1 MRYYQLQVF
10 QLPRLSHLIAFYLG
24 ALLILAI
31 APLSSVQVN
40 AQTVNKITVAK
51 RSGDIGYVVRIHM
64 NKAPKGFELAQPY
77 SNALEIKLAD
87 PKLSLG
93 KLNTGLVEHPI
104 VSVKKVDFKGG
115 GGLVLELKPGEYY
128 TSKVYLDSNK
138 RDVLIALT
146 RASEEQALDF
156 FRREKG
162 FGWAKAPAITAPIAV
177 STNTSKPSGSTP
189 QVPTNGRTRELSEDE
204 ATAITTADETYRRVR
219 DNVKFDVVVIDAGHG
234 GHDAGAIGFAKSK
247 EKDLALKTALKLGA
261 LIEKNMPDVK
271 VVYTRSDDRF
281 ISLAERGRIANR
293 AQGDLFI
300 SIHGNA
306 ARNRAAYGAEV
317 FFMGTSKTDD
327 ALDVMLREN
336 SVVTLEERTPDIV
349 QMSPEQLLAYE
360 LANAGNMA
368 SSEKVA
374 SYIIDEFIG
383 HAKRHS
389 RGVKQAPF
397 WVLYHASM
405 PAVLVE
411 LGFISNKEEEA
422 YLITDKAQTEL
433 AEAMYFAVKRYREQ
447 YERGLNMFA
456 EPSPAKTPVQRVNNE
471 EQ

>member
-1 MRYYQLQVF
+1 LT
-10 QLPRLSHLIAFYLG
+10 RLSQLIAFFIA
-24 ALLILAI
+24 ALLILAV
-31 APLSSVQVN
+31 APLSSVHVI

-51 RSGDIGYVVRIHM
+51 RGGDVGYVIRLHM
-64 NKAPKGFELAQPY
+64 NKAPKGFALAQPY
-77 SNALEIKLAD
+77 ANSLELKLTD
-87 PKLSLG
+87 SRLSLS
-93 KLNTGLVEHPI
+93 KLNTGLVKSPI
-104 VSVKKVDFKGG
+104 ASITKVDIKGG
-115 GGLVLELKPGEYY
+115 GGLIIELRPGEYY
-128 TSKVYLDSNK
+128 TSKVYKDSNK
-138 RDVLIALT
+138 RDILIALT

-156 FRREKG
+156 ARREKG
-162 FGWAKAPAITAPIAV
+162 YGWAKAPVAITASA
-177 STNTSKPSGSTP
+177 SKPTENSP
-189 QVPTNGRTRELSEDE
+189 QNPSNGRTRELSEEE
-204 ATAITTADETYRRVR
+204 ATAMTTADETYNRVR
-219 DNVKFDVVVIDAGHG
+219 ENVKFDVVVIDAGHG
-234 GHDAGAIGFAKSK
+234 GHDPGALGFAKSK
-247 EKDLALKTALKLGA
+247 EKELALKTALKLGA

-306 ARNRAAYGAEV
+306 ARNRSAFGAEV

-327 ALDVMLREN
+327 ALEVMLREN
-336 SVVTLEERTPDIV
+336 SVVTLEEKTLDVV

-383 HAKRHS
+383 HAKRPS

-422 YLITDKAQTEL
+422 YLVTAKAQTEL

-456 EPSPAKTPVQRVNNE
+456 EPNPVKTPVQRVNNE
-471 EQ
+471 QR

>member
-1 MRYYQLQVF
+1 MT
-10 QLPRLSHLIAFYLG
+10 RLSHLIAFFIA
-24 ALLILAI
+24 ALLILAV
-31 APLSSVQVN
+31 APLSSVHVI

-51 RSGDIGYVVRIHM
+51 RGGDVGYVIRLHM
-64 NKAPKGFELAQPY
+64 NKAPKGFALAQPY
-77 SNALEIKLAD
+77 ANSLELKLTD
-87 PKLSLG
+87 SRLSLS
-93 KLNTGLVEHPI
+93 KLNTGLVKSPI
-104 VSVKKVDFKGG
+104 ASITKVDIKGG
-115 GGLVLELKPGEYY
+115 GGLIIELRPGEYY
-128 TSKVYLDSNK
+128 TSKVYKDSNK
-138 RDVLIALT
+138 RDILIALT

-156 FRREKG
+156 ARREKG
-162 FGWAKAPAITAPIAV
+162 YGWAKAPVAITASA
-177 STNTSKPSGSTP
+177 SKPTENSP
-189 QVPTNGRTRELSEDE
+189 QNPSNGRTRELSEEE
-204 ATAITTADETYRRVR
+204 ATAMTTADEAYNRVR
-219 DNVKFDVVVIDAGHG
+219 ENVKFDVVVIDAGHG
-234 GHDAGAIGFAKSK
+234 GHDPGALGFAKSK
-247 EKDLALKTALKLGA
+247 EKELALKTALKLGA

-306 ARNRAAYGAEV
+306 ARNRSAFGAEV

-327 ALDVMLREN
+327 ALEVMLREN
-336 SVVTLEERTPDIV
+336 SVVTLEEKTLDVV

-383 HAKRHS
+383 HAKRPS

-422 YLITDKAQTEL
+422 YLVTAKAQTEL

-456 EPSPAKTPVQRVNNE
+456 EPNPVKTPVQRVNNE
-471 EQ
+471 QR

>member
-1 MRYYQLQVF
+1 M
-10 QLPRLSHLIAFYLG
+10 PRLSHLIAFYLG
-24 ALLILAI
+24 ALFILAL
-31 APLSSVQVN
+31 APLSSVHVS
-40 AQTVNKITVAK
+40 AQTVNKISVAK
-51 RSGDIGYVVRIHM
+51 RGGDVGYVIRLHM

-77 SNALEIKLAD
+77 ASSLELKLTD
-87 PKLSLG
+87 PKLSLA
-93 KLNTGLVEHPI
+93 KLNTDLVASPI
-104 VSVKKVDFKGG
+104 VSIKKVDVKGG
-115 GGLVLELKPGEYY
+115 GGLVLELEPGEYY
-128 TSKVYLDSNK
+128 TSKIYKDSNK
-138 RDVLIALT
+138 RDILIALT

-156 FRREKG
+156 ARREKG
-162 FGWAKAPAITAPIAV
+162 FGWVEPPPVAAAPALAAD
-177 STNTSKPSGSTP
+177 SDRAQKNTSTQP
-189 QVPTNGRTRELSEDE
+189 QGNGRTRELSEEE
-204 ATAITTADETYRRVR
+204 AAALLTSDATYNRVR
-219 DNVKFDVVVIDAGHG
+219 GNVKFDVVVIDAGHG
-234 GHDAGAIGFAKSK
+234 GHDSGALGFTKSK
-247 EKDLALKTALKLGA
+247 EKELALKTALKLGA

-306 ARNRAAYGAEV
+306 ARNRAAFGAEV

-327 ALDVMLREN
+327 ALEVMLREN
-336 SVVTLEERTPDIV
+336 SVVTLEEKTPDLV

-368 SSEKVA
+368 SSEKIA

-383 HAKRHS
+383 HAKRPS

-411 LGFISNKEEEA
+411 LGFISNKNEEA

-447 YERGLNMFA
+447 YEKSLNMFA
-456 EPSPAKTPVQRVNNE
+456 DPGPAKIPVQRVSNE

>member
-1 MRYYQLQVF
+1 M
-10 QLPRLSHLIAFYLG
+10 I
-24 ALLILAI
+24 
-31 APLSSVQVN
+31 

-51 RSGDIGYVVRIHM
+51 RGGDVGYVIRLHM
-64 NKAPKGFELAQPY
+64 NKAPKGFALAQPY
-77 SNALEIKLAD
+77 ANSLELKLTD
-87 PKLSLG
+87 SRLSLS
-93 KLNTGLVEHPI
+93 KLNMGLVKSPI
-104 VSVKKVDFKGG
+104 ASITKVDIKGG
-115 GGLVLELKPGEYY
+115 GGLIIELRPGEYY
-128 TSKVYLDSNK
+128 TSKVYKDSNK
-138 RDVLIALT
+138 RDILIALT

-156 FRREKG
+156 ARREKG
-162 FGWAKAPAITAPIAV
+162 YGWAKAPVAITASA
-177 STNTSKPSGSTP
+177 SKPTENSP
-189 QVPTNGRTRELSEDE
+189 QNPSNGRTRELSEEE
-204 ATAITTADETYRRVR
+204 ATAMTTADETYNRVR
-219 DNVKFDVVVIDAGHG
+219 ENVKFDVVVIDAGHG
-234 GHDAGAIGFAKSK
+234 GHDPGALGFAKSK
-247 EKDLALKTALKLGA
+247 EKELALKTALKLGA

-306 ARNRAAYGAEV
+306 ARNRSAYGAEV

-327 ALDVMLREN
+327 ALEVMLREN
-336 SVVTLEERTPDIV
+336 SVVTLEEKTLDVV

-383 HAKRHS
+383 HAKRPS

-422 YLITDKAQTEL
+422 YLVTAKAQTEL
-433 AEAMYFAVKRYREQ
+433 AEAMYLAVKRYREQ

-456 EPSPAKTPVQRVNNE
+456 EPNPVKTPVQRVNNE
-471 EQ
+471 QR

>member
-1 MRYYQLQVF
+1 VF

-24 ALLILAI
+24 ALFFFAL
-31 APLSSVQVN
+31 APLSSVHVS
-40 AQTVNKITVAK
+40 AQTVNKITIAK
-51 RSGDIGYVVRIHM
+51 RGGDLGYVIRLHM
-64 NKAPKGFELAQPY
+64 NKAPKGFDLAQPY
-77 SNALEIKLAD
+77 SNSLEIKLTD
-87 PKLSLG
+87 SKLSMA
-93 KLNTGLVEHPI
+93 KLNTALVENPI
-104 VSVKKVDFKGG
+104 ASIKKVDFKGG

-128 TSKVYLDSNK
+128 TSKIYKDSNK

-146 RASEEQALDF
+146 RSSEEQALDF
-156 FRREKG
+156 ARREKG
-162 FGWAKAPAITAPIAV
+162 FGWAKAPAVAPPVAT
-177 STNTSKPSGSTP
+177 STSTSVNRATEPKAQTPS
-189 QVPTNGRTRELSEDE
+189 NGRTRELSEDE
-204 ATAITTADETYRRVR
+204 AAALLTTDERYLRVR

-234 GHDAGAIGFAKSK
+234 GHDSGAIGFAKSR
-247 EKDLALKTALKLGA
+247 EKDLALKTALKLGD
-261 LIEKNMPDVK
+261 LIQKNMPDVK

-327 ALDVMLREN
+327 ALEVMLREN
-336 SVVTLEERTPDIV
+336 SVVTLEEKTPDVV

-368 SSEKVA
+368 SSEKIA
-374 SYIIDEFIG
+374 SYIIDEFVG

-447 YERGLNMFA
+447 YERSLNMFA
-456 EPSPAKTPVQRVNNE
+456 EPSPVKTPVQRVSNKD
-471 EQ
+471 Q

>member
-1 MRYYQLQVF
+1 MT
-10 QLPRLSHLIAFYLG
+10 RLSHLIAFFIA
-24 ALLILAI
+24 ALLILAV
-31 APLSSVQVN
+31 APLLSVHVI

-51 RSGDIGYVVRIHM
+51 RGGDVGYVIRLHM
-64 NKAPKGFELAQPY
+64 NKAPKGFALAQPY
-77 SNALEIKLAD
+77 ANSLELKLTD
-87 PKLSLG
+87 SRLSLS
-93 KLNTGLVEHPI
+93 KLNTGLVKSPI
-104 VSVKKVDFKGG
+104 ASITKVDIKGG
-115 GGLVLELKPGEYY
+115 GGLIIELRPGEYY
-128 TSKVYLDSNK
+128 TSKVYKDSNK
-138 RDVLIALT
+138 RDILIALT

-156 FRREKG
+156 ARREKG
-162 FGWAKAPAITAPIAV
+162 YGWAKAPVAITASA
-177 STNTSKPSGSTP
+177 SKPTENSP
-189 QVPTNGRTRELSEDE
+189 QNPSNGRTRELSEVE
-204 ATAITTADETYRRVR
+204 ATAMTTADEAYNRVR
-219 DNVKFDVVVIDAGHG
+219 ENVKFDVVVIDAGHG
-234 GHDAGAIGFAKSK
+234 GHDPGALGFAKSK
-247 EKDLALKTALKLGA
+247 EKELALKTALKLGA

-306 ARNRAAYGAEV
+306 ARNRSAFGAEV

-327 ALDVMLREN
+327 ALEVMLREN
-336 SVVTLEERTPDIV
+336 SVVTLEEKTLDVV

-383 HAKRHS
+383 HAKRPS

-422 YLITDKAQTEL
+422 YLVTAKAQTEL

-456 EPSPAKTPVQRVNNE
+456 EPNPVKTPVQRVNNE
-471 EQ
+471 QR

>member
-1 MRYYQLQVF
+1 MT
-10 QLPRLSHLIAFYLG
+10 RLSHLIAFFIA
-24 ALLILAI
+24 ALLILAV
-31 APLSSVQVN
+31 APLSSVHVI

-51 RSGDIGYVVRIHM
+51 RGGDVGYVIRLHM
-64 NKAPKGFELAQPY
+64 NKAPKGFALAQPY
-77 SNALEIKLAD
+77 ANSLELKLTD
-87 PKLSLG
+87 SRLSLS
-93 KLNTGLVEHPI
+93 KLNTGLVNSPI
-104 VSVKKVDFKGG
+104 ASITKVDIKGG
-115 GGLVLELKPGEYY
+115 GGLIIELRLGEYY
-128 TSKVYLDSNK
+128 TSKVYKDSNK
-138 RDVLIALT
+138 RDILIALT

-156 FRREKG
+156 ARREKG
-162 FGWAKAPAITAPIAV
+162 YGWAKAPVAITASA
-177 STNTSKPSGSTP
+177 SKPTENSP
-189 QVPTNGRTRELSEDE
+189 QNPSNGRTRELSEEE
-204 ATAITTADETYRRVR
+204 ATAMTTADEAYNRVR
-219 DNVKFDVVVIDAGHG
+219 ENVKFDVVVIDAGHG
-234 GHDAGAIGFAKSK
+234 GHDPGALGFAKSK
-247 EKDLALKTALKLGA
+247 EKELALKTALKLGA

-306 ARNRAAYGAEV
+306 ARNRSAFGAEV

-327 ALDVMLREN
+327 ALEVMLREN
-336 SVVTLEERTPDIV
+336 SVVTLEEKTLDVV

-383 HAKRHS
+383 HAKRPS

-422 YLITDKAQTEL
+422 YLVTAKAQTEL

-456 EPSPAKTPVQRVNNE
+456 EPNPVKTPVQRVNNE
-471 EQ
+471 QR

>member
-1 MRYYQLQVF
+1 MT
-10 QLPRLSHLIAFYLG
+10 RLSHLIAFFIA
-24 ALLILAI
+24 ALLILAV
-31 APLSSVQVN
+31 APLSSVHVI

-51 RSGDIGYVVRIHM
+51 RGGDVGYVIRLHM
-64 NKAPKGFELAQPY
+64 NKAPKGFALAQPY
-77 SNALEIKLAD
+77 ANSLELKLTD
-87 PKLSLG
+87 SRLSLS
-93 KLNTGLVEHPI
+93 KLNTGLVNSPI
-104 VSVKKVDFKGG
+104 ASITKVDIKGG
-115 GGLVLELKPGEYY
+115 GGLIIELRPGEYY
-128 TSKVYLDSNK
+128 TSKVYKDSNK
-138 RDVLIALT
+138 RDILIALT

-156 FRREKG
+156 ARREKG
-162 FGWAKAPAITAPIAV
+162 YGWARAPVAITASA
-177 STNTSKPSGSTP
+177 SKPTENSP
-189 QVPTNGRTRELSEDE
+189 QNPSNGRTRELSEVE
-204 ATAITTADETYRRVR
+204 ATAMTTADEAYNRVR
-219 DNVKFDVVVIDAGHG
+219 ENVKFDVVVIDAGHG
-234 GHDAGAIGFAKSK
+234 GHDPGALGFAKSK
-247 EKDLALKTALKLGA
+247 EKELALKTALKLGA

-306 ARNRAAYGAEV
+306 ARNRSAFGAEV

-327 ALDVMLREN
+327 ALEVMLREN
-336 SVVTLEERTPDIV
+336 SVVTLEEKTLDVV

-383 HAKRHS
+383 HAKRPS

-422 YLITDKAQTEL
+422 YLVTAKAQTEL

-456 EPSPAKTPVQRVNNE
+456 EPNPVKTPVQRVNNE
-471 EQ
+471 QR

>member
-1 MRYYQLQVF
+1 MYYQLQVF

-24 ALLILAI
+24 ALFILAG
-31 APLSSVQVN
+31 ALFSPVTVE
-40 AQTVNKITVAK
+40 AQTVNKISVAK
-51 RSGDIGYVVRIHM
+51 RGGDTGYVIRLHM

-77 SNALEIKLAD
+77 SNALELKLTD
-87 PKLSLG
+87 PKVSTG
-93 KLNTGLVEHPI
+93 KINTGLVEHPI
-104 VSVKKVDFKGG
+104 VAMKRVEIKGG
-115 GGLVLELKPGEYY
+115 AGLVFELQPGEHF
-128 TSKVYLDSNK
+128 TSRIYKDSNK
-138 RDVLIALT
+138 RDILIALT
-146 RASEEQALDF
+146 RVSEEQARDF
-156 FRREKG
+156 SRREKG
-162 FGWAKAPAITAPIAV
+162 FGWVQAPAVSVPAAV
-177 STNTSKPSGSTP
+177 ASDTKPANSTNTTA
-189 QVPTNGRTRELSEDE
+189 TAANGRTQELSEDE
-204 ATAITTADETYRRVR
+204 AAALLTADATYNRVR
-219 DNVKFDVVVIDAGHG
+219 GNVKFDVVVIDAGHG
-234 GHDAGAIGFAKSK
+234 GHDSGAIGFAKSK
-247 EKDLALKTALKLGA
+247 EKELALKTALKLGA

-306 ARNRAAYGAEV
+306 ARNRSAYGAEV

-327 ALDVMLREN
+327 ALEVMLREN
-336 SVVTLEERTPDIV
+336 SVVTLEEKTPDVV

-383 HAKRHS
+383 HARRHS

-447 YERGLNMFA
+447 YEKSLNMFA
-456 EPSPAKTPVQRVNNE
+456 DPGPAKIPVQRVSNE

>member
-1 MRYYQLQVF
+1 MT
-10 QLPRLSHLIAFYLG
+10 RLSHLIAFFIA
-24 ALLILAI
+24 ALLILAV
-31 APLSSVQVN
+31 APLLSVHVI

-51 RSGDIGYVVRIHM
+51 RGGDVGYVIRLHM
-64 NKAPKGFELAQPY
+64 NKAPKGFALAQPY
-77 SNALEIKLAD
+77 ANSLELKLTD
-87 PKLSLG
+87 SRLSLS
-93 KLNTGLVEHPI
+93 KLNTGLVKSPI
-104 VSVKKVDFKGG
+104 ASITKVDIKGG
-115 GGLVLELKPGEYY
+115 GGLIIELRPGEYY
-128 TSKVYLDSNK
+128 TSKVYKDSNK
-138 RDVLIALT
+138 RDILIALT

-156 FRREKG
+156 ARREKG
-162 FGWAKAPAITAPIAV
+162 YGWAKAPVAITASA
-177 STNTSKPSGSTP
+177 SKPTENSP
-189 QVPTNGRTRELSEDE
+189 QNPSNGRTRELSEEE
-204 ATAITTADETYRRVR
+204 ATAMTTADEAYNRVR
-219 DNVKFDVVVIDAGHG
+219 ENVKFDVVVIDAGHG
-234 GHDAGAIGFAKSK
+234 GHYPGSLGFAKSK
-247 EKDLALKTALKLGA
+247 EKELALKTALKLGA

-306 ARNRAAYGAEV
+306 AHNRSAFGAEV

-327 ALDVMLREN
+327 ALEVMLREN
-336 SVVTLEERTPDIV
+336 SVVTLEEKTLDVV
-349 QMSPEQLLAYE
+349 QMSPEQLLTYE

-383 HAKRHS
+383 HAKRPS

-422 YLITDKAQTEL
+422 YLVTAKAQTEL

-456 EPSPAKTPVQRVNNE
+456 EPNPVKTPVQRVNNE
-471 EQ
+471 QR

>member
-1 MRYYQLQVF
+1 MT
-10 QLPRLSHLIAFYLG
+10 RLSHLIAFFIA
-24 ALLILAI
+24 ALLILAV
-31 APLSSVQVN
+31 APLLSVHVI

-51 RSGDIGYVVRIHM
+51 RGGDVGYVIRLHM
-64 NKAPKGFELAQPY
+64 NKAPKGFALAQPY
-77 SNALEIKLAD
+77 ANSLELKLTD
-87 PKLSLG
+87 SRLSLS
-93 KLNTGLVEHPI
+93 KLNTGLVKSPI
-104 VSVKKVDFKGG
+104 ASITKVDIKGG
-115 GGLVLELKPGEYY
+115 GGLIIELRLGEYY
-128 TSKVYLDSNK
+128 TSKVYKDSNK
-138 RDVLIALT
+138 RDILIALT

-156 FRREKG
+156 ARREKG
-162 FGWAKAPAITAPIAV
+162 YGWAKAPVAITASA
-177 STNTSKPSGSTP
+177 SKPTENSP
-189 QVPTNGRTRELSEDE
+189 QNPSNGRTRELSEEE
-204 ATAITTADETYRRVR
+204 ATAMTTADEAYNRVR
-219 DNVKFDVVVIDAGHG
+219 ENVKFDVVVIDAGHG
-234 GHDAGAIGFAKSK
+234 GHDPGALGFAKSK
-247 EKDLALKTALKLGA
+247 EKELALKTALKLGA

-306 ARNRAAYGAEV
+306 ARNRSAFGAEV

-327 ALDVMLREN
+327 ALEVMLREN
-336 SVVTLEERTPDIV
+336 SVVTLEEKTLDVV

-383 HAKRHS
+383 HAKRPS

-422 YLITDKAQTEL
+422 YLVTAKAQTEL

-456 EPSPAKTPVQRVNNE
+456 EPNPVKTPVQRVNNE
-471 EQ
+471 QR

>member
-1 MRYYQLQVF
+1 VF

-24 ALLILAI
+24 ALFVLAL
-31 APLSSVQVN
+31 APLSSVHVK
-40 AQTVNKITVAK
+40 AQTVNKITVSK
-51 RSGDIGYVVRIHM
+51 RGGDVGYVIRLHM

-77 SNALEIKLAD
+77 SNSLEIKLTD
-87 PKLSLG
+87 PKLSMA
-93 KLNTGLVEHPI
+93 KLNTGLVENPI
-104 VSVKKVDFKGG
+104 ASIKKVDFKGG
-115 GGLVLELKPGEYY
+115 GGLVFELQPGDFY
-128 TSKVYLDSNK
+128 TSKVYRDSNK
-138 RDVLIALT
+138 RDILVALT

-156 FRREKG
+156 ARRENG
-162 FGWAKAPAITAPIAV
+162 FGWAKAPAVMLPVAT
-177 STNTSKPSGSTP
+177 TP
-189 QVPTNGRTRELSEDE
+189 TVNKAADTKTQVPSNGRTHELSEAEAAALLTTDE
-204 ATAITTADETYRRVR
+204 KYLRVR

-234 GHDAGAIGFAKSK
+234 GHDSGAIGFAKSR
-247 EKDLALKTALKLGA
+247 EKDLALKTALKLGD
-261 LIEKNMPDVK
+261 LIQKNMPDVK

-306 ARNRAAYGAEV
+306 ARNRTAYGAEV

-327 ALDVMLREN
+327 ALEVMLREN
-336 SVVTLEERTPDIV
+336 SVVTLEEKTPDVV

-368 SSEKVA
+368 SSEKIA

-383 HAKRHS
+383 HTKRHS

-411 LGFISNKEEEA
+411 LGFISNKDEEA

-447 YERGLNMFA
+447 YERSLNMFA
-456 EPSPAKTPVQRVNNE
+456 EPSPVKTPVQRVSNKD
-471 EQ
+471 Q

>member
-1 MRYYQLQVF
+1 MT
-10 QLPRLSHLIAFYLG
+10 RLSHLIAFFIA
-24 ALLILAI
+24 ALLILAV
-31 APLSSVQVN
+31 APLSSVHVI

-51 RSGDIGYVVRIHM
+51 RGGDVGYVIRLHM
-64 NKAPKGFELAQPY
+64 NKAPKGFALAQPY
-77 SNALEIKLAD
+77 ANSLELKLTD
-87 PKLSLG
+87 SRLSLS
-93 KLNTGLVEHPI
+93 KLNMGLVKSPI
-104 VSVKKVDFKGG
+104 ASITKVDIKGG
-115 GGLVLELKPGEYY
+115 GGLIIELRPGEYY
-128 TSKVYLDSNK
+128 TSKVYKDSNK
-138 RDVLIALT
+138 RDILIALT

-156 FRREKG
+156 ARREKG
-162 FGWAKAPAITAPIAV
+162 YGWAKAPVAITASA
-177 STNTSKPSGSTP
+177 SKPTENSP
-189 QVPTNGRTRELSEDE
+189 QNPSNGRTRELSEEE
-204 ATAITTADETYRRVR
+204 ATAMTTADETYNRVR
-219 DNVKFDVVVIDAGHG
+219 ENVKFDVVVIDAGHG
-234 GHDAGAIGFAKSK
+234 GHDPGALGFAKSK
-247 EKDLALKTALKLGA
+247 EKELALKTALKLGA

-306 ARNRAAYGAEV
+306 ARNRSAYGAEV

-327 ALDVMLREN
+327 ALEVMLREN
-336 SVVTLEERTPDIV
+336 SVVTLEEKTLDVV

-383 HAKRHS
+383 HAKRPS

-422 YLITDKAQTEL
+422 YLVTAKAQTEL
-433 AEAMYFAVKRYREQ
+433 AEAMYLAVKRYREQ

-456 EPSPAKTPVQRVNNE
+456 EPNPVKTPVQRVNNE
-471 EQ
+471 QR

>member
-1 MRYYQLQVF
+1 MT
-10 QLPRLSHLIAFYLG
+10 RLSHLIAFFIA
-24 ALLILAI
+24 ALLILAV
-31 APLSSVQVN
+31 APLSSVHVI

-51 RSGDIGYVVRIHM
+51 RGGDVGYVIRLHM
-64 NKAPKGFELAQPY
+64 NKAPKGFALAQPY
-77 SNALEIKLAD
+77 ANSLELKLTD
-87 PKLSLG
+87 SRLSLS
-93 KLNTGLVEHPI
+93 KLNTGLVNSPI
-104 VSVKKVDFKGG
+104 ASITKVDIKGG
-115 GGLVLELKPGEYY
+115 GGLIIELRPGEYY
-128 TSKVYLDSNK
+128 TSKVYKDSNK
-138 RDVLIALT
+138 RDILIALT

-156 FRREKG
+156 ARREKG
-162 FGWAKAPAITAPIAV
+162 YGWAKAPVAITASA
-177 STNTSKPSGSTP
+177 SKPTENSP
-189 QVPTNGRTRELSEDE
+189 QNPSNGRTRELSEEE
-204 ATAITTADETYRRVR
+204 ATAMTTADEAYNRVR
-219 DNVKFDVVVIDAGHG
+219 ENVKFDVVVIDAGHG
-234 GHDAGAIGFAKSK
+234 GHDPGALGFAKSK
-247 EKDLALKTALKLGA
+247 EKELALKTALKLGA

-306 ARNRAAYGAEV
+306 ARNRSAFGAEV

-327 ALDVMLREN
+327 ALEVMLREN
-336 SVVTLEERTPDIV
+336 SVVTLEEKTLDVV

-383 HAKRHS
+383 HAKRPS

-422 YLITDKAQTEL
+422 YLVTAKAQTEL

-456 EPSPAKTPVQRVNNE
+456 EPNPVKTPVQRVNNE
-471 EQ
+471 QR

>member
-1 MRYYQLQVF
+1 MT
-10 QLPRLSHLIAFYLG
+10 RLSHLIAFFIA
-24 ALLILAI
+24 ALLILAV
-31 APLSSVQVN
+31 APLSSVHVI

-51 RSGDIGYVVRIHM
+51 RGGDVGYVIRLHM
-64 NKAPKGFELAQPY
+64 NKAPKGFALAQPY
-77 SNALEIKLAD
+77 ANSLELKLTD
-87 PKLSLG
+87 SRLSLS
-93 KLNTGLVEHPI
+93 KLNTGLVNSPI
-104 VSVKKVDFKGG
+104 ASITKVDIKGG
-115 GGLVLELKPGEYY
+115 GGLIIELRPGEYY
-128 TSKVYLDSNK
+128 TSKVYKDSNK
-138 RDVLIALT
+138 RDILIALT

-156 FRREKG
+156 ARREKG
-162 FGWAKAPAITAPIAV
+162 YGWARAPVAITASA
-177 STNTSKPSGSTP
+177 SKPTENSP
-189 QVPTNGRTRELSEDE
+189 QNPSNGRTRELSEEE
-204 ATAITTADETYRRVR
+204 ATAMTTADEAYNRVR
-219 DNVKFDVVVIDAGHG
+219 ENVKFDVVVIDAGHG
-234 GHDAGAIGFAKSK
+234 GHDPGALGFAKSK
-247 EKDLALKTALKLGA
+247 EKELALKTALKLGA

-306 ARNRAAYGAEV
+306 ARNRSAFGAEV

-327 ALDVMLREN
+327 ALEVMLREN
-336 SVVTLEERTPDIV
+336 SVVTLEEKTLDVV

-383 HAKRHS
+383 HAKRPS

-422 YLITDKAQTEL
+422 YLVTAKAQTEL

-456 EPSPAKTPVQRVNNE
+456 EPNPVKTPVQRVNNE
-471 EQ
+471 QR

>member
-1 MRYYQLQVF
+1 M
-10 QLPRLSHLIAFYLG
+10 
-24 ALLILAI
+24 
-31 APLSSVQVN
+31 
-40 AQTVNKITVAK
+40 
-51 RSGDIGYVVRIHM
+51 GYVIRLHM

-77 SNALEIKLAD
+77 SNSLELKLTD

-93 KLNTGLVEHPI
+93 KLNTGLVESPI
-104 VSVKKVDFKGG
+104 VSIKKVDVKGG
-115 GGLVLELKPGEYY
+115 GGLILELKPGEYY
-128 TSKVYLDSNK
+128 TSNIYKDSNK
-138 RDVLIALT
+138 RDILIALT

-156 FRREKG
+156 ARREKG
-162 FGWAKAPAITAPIAV
+162 FGWAKAPAVSIPVAVAP
-177 STNTSKPSGSTP
+177 STNKPAEKSP
-189 QVPTNGRTRELSEDE
+189 QPPANGRTRELSEDE
-204 ATAITTADETYRRVR
+204 AAALLTADATYNRVR

-234 GHDAGAIGFAKSK
+234 GHDSGAIGFAKSK

-327 ALDVMLREN
+327 ALEVMLREN
-336 SVVTLEERTPDIV
+336 SVVTLEEKTPDIV

-368 SSEKVA
+368 SSEKIA

-383 HAKRHS
+383 HARRHS

-405 PAVLVE
+405 PSVLVE

-447 YERGLNMFA
+447 YERSLNMFA
-456 EPSPAKTPVQRVNNE
+456 DPGPAKIPVQRVNNE

>member
-1 MRYYQLQVF
+1 LF
-10 QLPRLSHLIAFYLG
+10 
-24 ALLILAI
+24 ILVI
-31 APLSSVQVN
+31 APLSSVQVS

-51 RSGDIGYVVRIHM
+51 RGGDVGYVIRLHM

-77 SNALEIKLAD
+77 PSALELKLTD
-87 PKLSLG
+87 SKLSLS
-93 KLNTGLVEHPI
+93 KLNTGLVENPI
-104 VSVKKVDFKGG
+104 TSIRKVDVKGG
-115 GGLVLELKPGEYY
+115 GGLVLELNSGEYF
-128 TSKVYLDSNK
+128 TSKIYKDSNK
-138 RDVLIALT
+138 RDILIALT
-146 RASEEQALDF
+146 RASEEQASDF
-156 FRREKG
+156 ARREKG
-162 FGWAKAPAITAPIAV
+162 FGWVQAPAIKIPVTVAAETTPAG
-177 STNTSKPSGSTP
+177 TTTTPATTSS
-189 QVPTNGRTRELSEDE
+189 RTRDLSEDE
-204 ATAITTADETYRRVR
+204 AAALLTADATYNRVR
-219 DNVKFDVVVIDAGHG
+219 GNVKFDVIVIDAGHG
-234 GHDAGAIGFAKSK
+234 GHDSGAIGFAKSK
-247 EKDLALKTALKLGA
+247 EKVLALNTALKLGA

-271 VVYTRSDDRF
+271 VVYTRSDDTF

-306 ARNRAAYGAEV
+306 ARNRSAYGAEV

-327 ALDVMLREN
+327 ALEVMLREN
-336 SVVTLEERTPDIV
+336 SVVALEEKTPDVV

-360 LANAGNMA
+360 LANTGNMA

-374 SYIIDEFIG
+374 SYIIDEFKG
-383 HAKRHS
+383 HAGRHS

-411 LGFISNKEEEA
+411 LGFISNKEEES

-447 YERGLNMFA
+447 YEKSLNMFA
-456 EPSPAKTPVQRVNNE
+456 DPGPAKIPVQRVSNE

>member
-1 MRYYQLQVF
+1 M
-10 QLPRLSHLIAFYLG
+10 
-24 ALLILAI
+24 LAV
-31 APLSSVQVN
+31 APLLSVHVI

-51 RSGDIGYVVRIHM
+51 RGGDVGYVIRLHM
-64 NKAPKGFELAQPY
+64 NKAPKGFALAQPY
-77 SNALEIKLAD
+77 ANSLELKLTD
-87 PKLSLG
+87 SRLSLS
-93 KLNTGLVEHPI
+93 KLNTGLVKSPI
-104 VSVKKVDFKGG
+104 ASITKVDIKGG
-115 GGLVLELKPGEYY
+115 GGLIIELRPGEYY
-128 TSKVYLDSNK
+128 TSKVYKDSNK
-138 RDVLIALT
+138 RDILIALT

-156 FRREKG
+156 ARREKG
-162 FGWAKAPAITAPIAV
+162 YGWAKAPVAITASA
-177 STNTSKPSGSTP
+177 SKPTENSP
-189 QVPTNGRTRELSEDE
+189 QNPSNGRTRELSEEE
-204 ATAITTADETYRRVR
+204 ATAMTTADEAYNRVR
-219 DNVKFDVVVIDAGHG
+219 ENVKFDVVVIDAGHG
-234 GHDAGAIGFAKSK
+234 GHDPGALGFAKSK
-247 EKDLALKTALKLGA
+247 EKELALKTALKLGA

-306 ARNRAAYGAEV
+306 ARNRSAFGAEV

-327 ALDVMLREN
+327 ALEVMLREN
-336 SVVTLEERTPDIV
+336 SVVTLEEKTLDVV

-383 HAKRHS
+383 HAKRPS

-422 YLITDKAQTEL
+422 YLVTAKAQTEL

-456 EPSPAKTPVQRVNNE
+456 EPNPVKTPVQRVNNE
-471 EQ
+471 QR

>member
-1 MRYYQLQVF
+1 MT
-10 QLPRLSHLIAFYLG
+10 RLSQLIAFFIA
-24 ALLILAI
+24 ALLILAV
-31 APLSSVQVN
+31 APLSSVHVI

-51 RSGDIGYVVRIHM
+51 RGGDVGYVIRLHM
-64 NKAPKGFELAQPY
+64 NKAPKGFALAQPY
-77 SNALEIKLAD
+77 ANSLELKLTD
-87 PKLSLG
+87 SRLSLS
-93 KLNTGLVEHPI
+93 KLNTGLVKSPI
-104 VSVKKVDFKGG
+104 ASITKVDIKGG
-115 GGLVLELKPGEYY
+115 GGLIIELRPGEYY
-128 TSKVYLDSNK
+128 TSKVYKDSNK
-138 RDVLIALT
+138 RDILIALT

-156 FRREKG
+156 ARREKG
-162 FGWAKAPAITAPIAV
+162 YGWAKAPVAITASA
-177 STNTSKPSGSTP
+177 SKPTENSP
-189 QVPTNGRTRELSEDE
+189 QNPSNGRTRELSEEE
-204 ATAITTADETYRRVR
+204 ATAMTTADETYNRVR
-219 DNVKFDVVVIDAGHG
+219 ENVKFDVVVIDAGHG
-234 GHDAGAIGFAKSK
+234 GHDPGALGFAKSK
-247 EKDLALKTALKLGA
+247 EKELALKTALKLGA

-306 ARNRAAYGAEV
+306 ARNRSAFGAEV

-327 ALDVMLREN
+327 ALEVMLREN
-336 SVVTLEERTPDIV
+336 SVVTLEEKTLDVV

-383 HAKRHS
+383 HAKRPS

-422 YLITDKAQTEL
+422 YLVTAKAQTEL

-456 EPSPAKTPVQRVNNE
+456 EPNPVKTPVQRVNNE
-471 EQ
+471 QR

>member
-1 MRYYQLQVF
+1 MLYNQLQVF
-10 QLPRLSHLIAFYLG
+10 QLPRLSYLIAFYLG
-24 ALLILAI
+24 ALFIFAI
-31 APLSSVQVN
+31 APLSSVPLN

-51 RSGDIGYVVRIHM
+51 RGGDVGYVIRLHM

-77 SNALEIKLAD
+77 ANTLEIKLTD
-87 PKLSLG
+87 PKLSLSR
-93 KLNTGLVEHPI
+93 LNTGLFESPI
-104 VSVKKVDFKGG
+104 SSIIKTDFKGG
-115 GGLVLELKPGEYY
+115 GGLVIELTPNEYF
-128 TSKVYLDSNK
+128 TSKIYKDSNK
-138 RDVLIALT
+138 RDILIALT
-146 RASEEQALDF
+146 QASQEQALDF
-156 FRREKG
+156 ARREKG
-162 FGWAKAPAITAPIAV
+162 YGWAKAPAIAAPVIV
-177 STNTSKPSGSTP
+177 STNTSTP
-189 QVPTNGRTRELSEDE
+189 AEKNPQTPANGRTRELSEDE
-204 ATAITTADETYRRVR
+204 AAAMITADETYNRVR
-219 DNVKFDVVVIDAGHG
+219 GNVKFDVVVIDAGHG
-234 GHDAGAIGFAKSK
+234 GHDSGALGYTKSK
-247 EKDLALKTALKLGA
+247 EKELALKTALKLGA

-281 ISLAERGRIANR
+281 ISLVERGRIANR

-306 ARNRAAYGAEV
+306 ARNRSAYGAEV

-327 ALDVMLREN
+327 ALEVMLREN
-336 SVVTLEERTPDIV
+336 SVVSLEEKTPDVV

-383 HAKRHS
+383 HTKRHS

-422 YLITDKAQTEL
+422 YLITNKAQTEL

-456 EPSPAKTPVQRVNNE
+456 EPSPVKTPVQRVNNE
-471 EQ
+471 QR

>member
-1 MRYYQLQVF
+1 M
-10 QLPRLSHLIAFYLG
+10 PRLSHLIAFYLG
-24 ALLILAI
+24 AFFILAL

-40 AQTVNKITVAK
+40 AQTVNKVSVAK
-51 RSGDIGYVVRIHM
+51 RGGDVGYVIRLHM

-77 SNALEIKLAD
+77 ANALELKLTD

-93 KLNTGLVEHPI
+93 KLNTGLVESPI
-104 VSVKKVDFKGG
+104 VSIKKVTVKGG
-115 GGLVLELKPGEYY
+115 GGLVLELNPGEYY
-128 TSKVYLDSNK
+128 TSKVYKDSNK
-138 RDVLIALT
+138 RDILIALT

-156 FRREKG
+156 ARREKG
-162 FGWAKAPAITAPIAV
+162 FGWAQPPPVVAPVTLVPDSVPSSTSANTTAP
-177 STNTSKPSGSTP
+177 
-189 QVPTNGRTRELSEDE
+189 NGRTRELSEAE
-204 ATAITTADETYRRVR
+204 AAALLTADATYNRVR
-219 DNVKFDVVVIDAGHG
+219 GNVKFDVVVIDAGHG
-234 GHDAGAIGFAKSK
+234 GHDSGALGYTKTK
-247 EKDLALKTALKLGA
+247 EKELALKTALKLGA

-306 ARNRAAYGAEV
+306 ARNRSAYGAEV

-327 ALDVMLREN
+327 ALEVMLREN
-336 SVVTLEERTPDIV
+336 SVVTLEEKTPDVV

-368 SSEKVA
+368 SSEKIA

-383 HAKRHS
+383 HSRRHS

-447 YERGLNMFA
+447 YEKSLNMFA
-456 EPSPAKTPVQRVNNE
+456 DPGPAKIPVQRVSNE

>member
-1 MRYYQLQVF
+1 MT
-10 QLPRLSHLIAFYLG
+10 RLSHLIAFFIA
-24 ALLILAI
+24 ALLILAV
-31 APLSSVQVN
+31 APLLSVHVI

-51 RSGDIGYVVRIHM
+51 RGGDVGYVIRLHM
-64 NKAPKGFELAQPY
+64 NKAPKGFALAQPY
-77 SNALEIKLAD
+77 ANSLELKLTD
-87 PKLSLG
+87 SRLSLS
-93 KLNTGLVEHPI
+93 KLNTGLVKSPI
-104 VSVKKVDFKGG
+104 ASITKVDIKGG
-115 GGLVLELKPGEYY
+115 GGLIIELRPGEYY
-128 TSKVYLDSNK
+128 TSKVYKDSNK
-138 RDVLIALT
+138 RDILIALT

-156 FRREKG
+156 ARREKG
-162 FGWAKAPAITAPIAV
+162 YGWAKAPVAITASA
-177 STNTSKPSGSTP
+177 SKPTENSP
-189 QVPTNGRTRELSEDE
+189 QNPSNGRTRELSEEE
-204 ATAITTADETYRRVR
+204 ATAMTTADEAYNRVR
-219 DNVKFDVVVIDAGHG
+219 ENVKFDVVVIDAGHG
-234 GHDAGAIGFAKSK
+234 GHDPGALGFAKSK
-247 EKDLALKTALKLGA
+247 EKELALKTALKLGA

-306 ARNRAAYGAEV
+306 ARNRSAFGAEV

-327 ALDVMLREN
+327 ALEVMLREN
-336 SVVTLEERTPDIV
+336 SVVTLEEKTLDVV

-383 HAKRHS
+383 HAKRPS

-422 YLITDKAQTEL
+422 YLVTAKAQTEL

-456 EPSPAKTPVQRVNNE
+456 EPNPVKTPVQRVNNE
-471 EQ
+471 QR

>member
-1 MRYYQLQVF
+1 
-10 QLPRLSHLIAFYLG
+10 LPRLSHLIAFYLG
-24 ALLILAI
+24 ALFILAI
-31 APLSSVQVN
+31 APLSAVQVK

-51 RSGDIGYVVRIHM
+51 RGGDVGYVIRLHM

-77 SNALEIKLAD
+77 SNSLEIKLTD

-93 KLNTGLVEHPI
+93 KLNTGLVEYPI
-104 VSVKKVDFKGG
+104 VAIKKVDFKGG
-115 GGLVLELKPGEYY
+115 GGVVLELKPGEYY
-128 TSKVYLDSNK
+128 TSKVYKDSNK
-138 RDVLIALT
+138 RDILIALT

-156 FRREKG
+156 ARREKG
-162 FGWAKAPAITAPIAV
+162 YGWAKAPVMAAPVTTTAAISKAVETSTQAP
-177 STNTSKPSGSTP
+177 S
-189 QVPTNGRTRELSEDE
+189 NGRTRELSEDE
-204 ATAITTADETYRRVR
+204 AAAMTTADETYRRVR

-234 GHDAGAIGFAKSK
+234 GHDSGAIGFAKSR
-247 EKDLALKTALKLGA
+247 EKDLALKTALKLGD

-327 ALDVMLREN
+327 ALEVMLREN
-336 SVVTLEERTPDIV
+336 SVVTLEEKTPDVV

-368 SSEKVA
+368 SSEKIA

-383 HAKRHS
+383 HARRHS

-405 PAVLVE
+405 PSVLVE

-447 YERGLNMFA
+447 YERSLNMFA
-456 EPSPAKTPVQRVNNE
+456 DPGPVKTPVQRVNNE